1 MNYKLIVGE
10 NRIQEFQNA
19 LGSSTWP
26 EFMQHDAVVNKY
38 WPNIYTDFSNF
49 QYALFNM
56 DELVAVGNT
65 IHLNWQKPFVELP
78 DLGLDWAM
86 KKASSD
92 FKNGTSSNLLIALQ
106 ILINEKYQGS
116 GISFEMLK
124 IMKNIAKTNGF
135 GHIALPVRPTLKYKY
150 PLIPIEDYVNWQRED
165 GLPFD
170 PWIRVHIKAGGKI
183 VGICHK
189 SMHISGSVSDWEK
202 WTGLKFPGSGN
213 YVIDKA
219 LVPVS
224 IDIEKNIGK
233 YIEPNVWMI
242 HETS

>member
-1 MNYKLIVGE
+1 MNYKLIIGE

-26 EFMQHDAVVNKY
+26 EFMQHDVVVNKY

-233 YIEPNVWMI
+233 YIEPNVWII